1 MFSPLLLKIHAAFIP
16 EFNWCY
22 FMRLPPFRKSHLAV
36 NSKLTEGKCCCS
48 GHSWSGIQLEMHR
61 AAQSS
66 VKQHTQS
73 GQNDGRDQR
82 LKKQNKQ
89 EKKKTNTFPRDELS
103 CSEERLPKLK
113 SSRCSDP
120 AVFQLEGSSC
130 QGQSYRLYWNAILI
144 KFLLMVLALAAS
156 GVSRFC
162 PSLGGHIAQ
171 PQLENI
177 LSKKH

>member
-1 MFSPLLLKIHAAFIP
+1 MLL
-16 EFNWCY
+16 
-22 FMRLPPFRKSHLAV
+22 RS
-36 NSKLTEGKCCCS
+36 
-48 GHSWSGIQLEMHR
+48 QLVWNP
-61 AAQSS
+61 AGDAQSS
-66 VKQHTQS
+66 TKFCKTAHTEWPKLWK
-73 GQNDGRDQR
+73 RPEI
-82 LKKQNKQ
+82 KKQNKQ
-89 EKKKTNTFPRDELS
+89 GIKKKTNTFPRDELS

-113 SSRCSDP
+113 SSRCSNP

-130 QGQSYRLYWNAILI
+130 QGQSYRLYWSAILI

-171 PQLENI
+171 PQLEKV